1 WDHLRPIYQRPCACR
16 HCRGP
21 QGIGRPRRQR
31 RGGLQGSR
39 RPGCRAR
46 EEGSLVPSRGVVP
59 GGPWMARLRSRLKR
73 PSRAERVNDPIPGTR
88 LRGGSRMT
96 EIVDLAALER
106 ALTAEIAAAPDLAAL
121 ERVRIATL
129 GRKGHVSELMA
140 TLGTLPGEAR
150 KAFGQAVNG
159 LKSRIGEGLEV
170 RKVELER
177 AALTARLATEKAD
190 VTLPVRAGP
199 LQDGRIHPVSQVFDE
214 VVEIFAD
221 MGFAVAEGPDIET
234 DDYNFTKLNIPP
246 EHPARQE
253 HDTFYMV
260 GSMPGSEE
268 GAATNAAAMVLR
280 THTSPVQ
287 IRTMMAQR
295 PPIRIIVPGRVYRL
309 DSDATHTPMFH
320 QIEGL
325 VIDETTHLGHLKWCL
340 EEFCKAF
347 FEVEAVRMRF
357 RASHFPFTEPSMEV
371 DIDAA
376 AIGKPGQWLEIRGRR
391 MVHPNVIR
399 NCGLDPDRY
408 QGFAFGMGL
417 DRIAMLKYAIPDL
430 RDMFAADLRWLRHY
444 GFTALD
450 VPTLA
455 GGLSP

>member
-1 WDHLRPIYQRPCACR
+1 
-16 HCRGP
+16 
-21 QGIGRPRRQR
+21 
-31 RGGLQGSR
+31 
-39 RPGCRAR
+39 
-46 EEGSLVPSRGVVP
+46 
-59 GGPWMARLRSRLKR
+59 
-73 PSRAERVNDPIPGTR
+73 
-88 LRGGSRMT
+88 MT
-96 EIVDLAALER
+96 EATDITTLER
-106 ALTAEIAAAPDLAAL
+106 ALLAEIGAAGDLATI
-121 ERVRIATL
+121 ERVRIAAL
-129 GRKGHVSELMA
+129 GKKGRVSELMA
-140 TLGTLPGEAR
+140 QLSSLPGDQR

-159 LKSRIGEGLEV
+159 LKARVGEALEG
-170 RKVELER
+170 RKAELER
-177 AALTARLATEKAD
+177 SALSVRLAAEKAD
-190 VTLPVRAGP
+190 ITLPVRLGP
-199 LQDGRIHPVSQVFDE
+199 LLDGRIHPVSQVFDE
-214 VVEIFAD
+214 VAEIFGD
-221 MGFAVAEGPDIET
+221 MGFAIAEGPDIET
-234 DDYNFTKLNIPP
+234 DDLNFTKLNIPP

-253 HDTFYMV
+253 HDTFYFHPRPD
-260 GSMPGSEE
+260 GSRML
-268 GAATNAAAMVLR
+268 LR

-287 IRTMMAQR
+287 IRTMLSQK
-295 PPIRIIVPGRVYRL
+295 PPIRIIVPGRVYRM

-347 FEVEAVRMRF
+347 FEVDEVRMRF

-376 AIGKPGQWLEIRGRR
+376 AIGKPGQWLEILGSG

-399 NCGLDPDRY
+399 NCGLDPDKY

-417 DRIAMLKYAIPDL
+417 DRITMLKYGIPDL
-430 RDMFAADLRWLRHY
+430 RDMFSADLRWLKHY